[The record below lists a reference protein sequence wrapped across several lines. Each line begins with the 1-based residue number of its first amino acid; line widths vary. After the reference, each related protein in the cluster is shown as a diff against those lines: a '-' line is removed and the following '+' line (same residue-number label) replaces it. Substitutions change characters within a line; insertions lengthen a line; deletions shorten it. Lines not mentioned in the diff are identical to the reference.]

1 MAKPDHKPD
10 GKKKAEKPV
19 KVEKTDKAAKPSK
32 APKAEGSTAVA
43 EPAPPPRLLEKY
55 VNDVRPAL
63 RTRFGLQH
71 DLAVPRLT
79 KIVLNMG
86 VGKARENKQLVDV
99 AAADLATISGQKPKV
114 TRAKTSVSGFRLREG
129 MPIGCMV
136 TLRGKRMYEF
146 FDRLIAVAI
155 PRIKDFR
162 GLSRKSFDGR
172 GNYSMGLAEQGV
184 FPEIRIDN
192 VQSVQG
198 LDVTICTT
206 AGDDAKAEALLQAFG
221 MPFRDR

>member
-1 MAKPDHKPD
+1 MAKPD
-10 GKKKAEKPV
+10 KKKKDEKGAE
-19 KVEKTDKAAKPSK
+19 AA
-32 APKAEGSTAVA
+32 TAVA
-43 EPAPPPRLLEKY
+43 EPAPPPRLHMKY
-55 VNDVRPAL
+55 LNEIRPAL
-63 RTRFGLQH
+63 KSRFSISN
-71 DLAVPRLT
+71 DLAVPRLS
-79 KIVLNMG
+79 KVVLNMG
-86 VGKARENKQLVDV
+86 VGKARENKQLIEA

-129 MPIGCMV
+129 MPIGCVV

-146 FDRLIAVAI
+146 LDRLIAVAI

-184 FPEIRIDN
+184 FPEIKVDN
-192 VQSVQG
+192 LQSVQG

-206 AGDDAKAEALLQAFG
+206 AGEDAKAEALLQSLG

>member
-1 MAKPDHKPD
+1 MAKPDKKKPD
-10 GKKKAEKPV
+10 SAG
-19 KVEKTDKAAKPSK
+19 AA
-32 APKAEGSTAVA
+32 TAVA
-43 EPAPPPRLLEKY
+43 EPVPVPRLYTKFTQEI
-55 VNDVRPAL
+55 RPAL
-63 RTRFGLQH
+63 RSRFGVKS
-71 DLAVPRLT
+71 DLAVPRLD

-86 VGKARENKQLVDV
+86 VGRARDNKALVDT

-114 TRAKTSVSGFRLREG
+114 TRARLSVSGFRLREG

-136 TLRGKRMYEF
+136 TLRGRRMYEF
-146 FDRLIAVAI
+146 LDRLISVAI

-172 GNYSMGLAEQGV
+172 GNYSMGLSEQAV
-184 FPEIRIDN
+184 FPEIKIDN
-192 VQSVQG
+192 LQSVQG

-206 AGDDAKAEALLQAFG
+206 AGDDARAEALLQSLG